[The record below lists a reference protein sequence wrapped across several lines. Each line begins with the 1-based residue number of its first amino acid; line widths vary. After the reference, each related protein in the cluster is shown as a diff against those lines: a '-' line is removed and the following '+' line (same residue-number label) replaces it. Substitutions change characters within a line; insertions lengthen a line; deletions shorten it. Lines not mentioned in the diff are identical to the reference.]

1 MPWSDILWRDPR
13 FGLHPVR
20 KANERGFDACTE
32 SLDYGRRSSPPANG
46 SGLERIHPVLL
57 SQRLLRWLWFAL
69 VISSL
74 SISSWVNIYWEEL
87 CLKYICRGL
96 NRIVFKVLQFKR
108 RVGNAFF
115 FKESKIQI
123 FFFSWQAFKN
133 TCNRM
138 FISSGKLKLFVLRK
152 NWLYNLKWVICVFC
166 VRSHLNLPVNSVKM
180 STTAQ
185 KSILLFIE
193 GKTIAF
199 HSKLLAMNR

>member
-123 FFFSWQAFKN
+123 VFFFLASFQEH
-133 TCNRM
+133 M
-138 FISSGKLKLFVLRK
+138 QQHVYILRK
-152 NWLYNLKWVICVFC
+152 AKTFC
-166 VRSHLNLPVNSVKM
+166 SEK
-180 STTAQ
+180 
-185 KSILLFIE
+185 
-193 GKTIAF
+193 
-199 HSKLLAMNR
+199 KLII